1 MPKKLKKES
10 KEYQYNLAR
19 QQFLNL
25 NEIKVKLDGS
35 WGPWQEKQY
44 KN

>member
-25 NEIKVKLDGS
+25 NGIKVKLDGS
-35 WGPWQEKQY
+35 WRRTQ
-44 KN
+44 